1 MKIQATAE
9 TEKAG
14 AKPSALRENVEA
26 IIIAV
31 VLALLIR
38 TFGVQAFK
46 IPSGSML
53 ETLQIGDHIL
63 VNKLAYGL
71 KVPFFGEPLIGGTLP
86 DHGDIVVFAY
96 PEDPRKDFIKRVV
109 GVGGDVLEIRNKKFY
124 RNGSLVSHEP
134 YAVFSD
140 SSVYRKE
147 LSPRD
152 NLGPVTVPE
161 GMLFTMGDNR
171 DNSHDSR
178 FWGYVDV
185 RAVKGRAFMIYW
197 SWDAERFRP
206 RWGRL
211 GNFLS

>member
-9 TEKAG
+9 N
-14 AKPSALRENVEA
+14 AKSASRPSAWRENVEA
-26 IIIAV
+26 IVIAV

-71 KVPFFGEPLIGGTLP
+71 KIPFFGKPLVGESMPGR
-86 DHGDIVVFAY
+86 GDVVVFAY

-109 GVGGDVLEIRNKKFY
+109 GVAGDRLEIRDKQLY
-124 RNGSLVSHEP
+124 RNGSPVPQEP
-134 YAVFSD
+134 YAVFKD
-140 SSVYRKE
+140 PTFYRRE

-152 NLGPVTVPE
+152 NMGPVTVPE

-197 SWDAERFRP
+197 SWDGDHFRP
-206 RWGRL
+206 RWNRIGRL
-211 GNFLS
+211 LS